1 LGAIFSAYFSREI
14 FMFNQPSVFGG
25 KIARIMPNTNDFD
38 AKYEKMTAAPVERL
52 VLGLAVPTITIMM
65 ISALYNMA
73 DTYFVGSLGTSAV
86 AGVGVAFPLMNV
98 IQAVGFFFG
107 QGVGNYVSRRF
118 GAMKLDDASKMVA
131 TGFFTTLIVG
141 VALAAAGIV
150 FLDALVVSL
159 GATPTIMP
167 YAKSYIF
174 YILLGIP
181 WMTASLMLNNLLRF
195 QGSASYAMI
204 GMVSG
209 AVVNVVLDP
218 LLIFVCEMGVAGAA
232 LATMISQFISFC
244 LLLSGC
250 AKSGNVHVSP
260 RNFALRPALFKEIA
274 RGGAPSMLRQ
284 ALASVSTIFINR
296 MSGNYGDSAIAAMS
310 IVMRIMI
317 IANAAL
323 IGLGQGFQPVC
334 GFNYGAG
341 RYGRVK
347 KAFWFC
353 VKLSMSGLLAIT
365 AAAWL
370 LAPDIMAIFRA
381 DDPEVIRIGSLAL
394 RLQFLT
400 SPLMGWVIMNNMMF
414 QTIGESLPASAL
426 ALARQGLFLLPI
438 LYVLSHT
445 FGLLGIQAS
454 QPLADA
460 ATFALSIPFHIRVM
474 RGMKQ

>member
-1 LGAIFSAYFSREI
+1 MIVV
-14 FMFNQPSVFGG
+14 M
-25 KIARIMPNTNDFD
+25 MPNANDFD
-38 AKYEKMTAAPVERL
+38 AKYEKMTKAPVERL
-52 VLGLAVPTITIMM
+52 VLGLAAPTITIML

-107 QGVGNYVSRRF
+107 QGAGNYVSRQF

-131 TGFFTTLIVG
+131 TGFFTTLTVG
-141 VALAAAGIV
+141 VALAAAGIA
-150 FLDALVVSL
+150 FLDVLVVSL

-218 LLIFVCEMGVAGAA
+218 ALIYVCKMGVAGAA

-250 AKSGNVHVSP
+250 AKSGNVHISP
-260 RNFALRPALFKEIA
+260 RNF
-274 RGGAPSMLRQ
+274 
-284 ALASVSTIFINR
+284 
-296 MSGNYGDSAIAAMS
+296 
-310 IVMRIMI
+310 
-317 IANAAL
+317 
-323 IGLGQGFQPVC
+323 
-334 GFNYGAG
+334 
-341 RYGRVK
+341 
-347 KAFWFC
+347 
-353 VKLSMSGLLAIT
+353 
-365 AAAWL
+365 
-370 LAPDIMAIFRA
+370 
-381 DDPEVIRIGSLAL
+381 
-394 RLQFLT
+394 T
-400 SPLMGWVIMNNMMF
+400 S
-414 QTIGESLPASAL
+414 PASAL

-438 LYVLSHT
+438 LYLLSHA

-460 ATFALSIPFHIRVM
+460 ATFALSIPFNIRVM

>member
-1 LGAIFSAYFSREI
+1 MIVS
-14 FMFNQPSVFGG
+14 
-25 KIARIMPNTNDFD
+25 IMPNMNDFD
-38 AKYEKMTAAPVERL
+38 AKYEKMTSAPVERL
-52 VLGLAVPTITIMM
+52 VLRLAAPTITIML
-65 ISALYNMA
+65 ISALYNVA

-107 QGVGNYVSRRF
+107 QGTGNYVSRQL
-118 GAMKLDDASKMVA
+118 GTMKLGNASRMGA
-131 TGFFTTLIVG
+131 TGFFTTLTVG
-141 VALAAAGIV
+141 VTLAAAGLLS
-150 FLDALVVSL
+150 LDALAVSL

-181 WMTASLMLNNLLRF
+181 WMTASLMLNTLLRF

-209 AVVNVVLDP
+209 AVINVVLDP
-218 LLIFVCEMGVAGAA
+218 ILIYVCKMGVAGAA
-232 LATMISQFISFC
+232 LATMISQFVSFC

-250 AKSGNVHVSP
+250 AKSGNIHVVP
-260 RNFALRPALFKEIA
+260 RDFTLRPALFKDMI
-274 RGGAPSMLRQ
+274 RGGVPSLFRQ
-284 ALASVSTIFINR
+284 ALASVATIFINR
-296 MSGNYGDSAIAAMS
+296 LSGNYGDSAIAAMS

-317 IANAAL
+317 IANSAL

-341 RYGRVK
+341 RYDRVK
-347 KAFWFC
+347 AAFWFC
-353 VKLSMSGLLAIT
+353 VKLSVSGLLAMT

-370 LAPDIMAIFRA
+370 FAPDIMAVFRG

-400 SPLMGWVIMNNMMF
+400 SPLMGWVIMNNMTF
-414 QTIGESLPASAL
+414 QTIGESLPASTL

-438 LYVLSHT
+438 LHVLSHSL
-445 FGLLGIQAS
+445 GLFGIQAS
-454 QPLADA
+454 QPFADA
-460 ATFALSIPFHIRVM
+460 ATFALSIPFYIRVM

>member
-1 LGAIFSAYFSREI
+1 MI
-14 FMFNQPSVFGG
+14 VF
-25 KIARIMPNTNDFD
+25 IMSNIDGFD
-38 AKYEKMTAAPVERL
+38 AKYEKMTTAPVERL
-52 VLGLAVPTITIMM
+52 VLRLAVPTITIML

-98 IQAVGFFFG
+98 IQAVGYFFG
-107 QGVGNYVSRRF
+107 QGTGNYVSRQF
-118 GAMKLDDASKMVA
+118 GAMKLEDASKMVA
-131 TGFFTTLIVG
+131 TGFFTTLTVG

-150 FLDALVVSL
+150 FLDALAVSL
-159 GATPTIMP
+159 GATLTILP
-167 YAKSYIF
+167 YAKGYIF

-181 WMTASLMLNNLLRF
+181 WMTASIMLNTLLRF
-195 QGSASYAMI
+195 QGSASYAMV

-209 AVVNVVLDP
+209 AVINVVLDP
-218 LLIFVCEMGVAGAA
+218 ILIYVCKMGVSGAA

-250 AKSGNVHVSP
+250 AKSGNIHVVP
-260 RNFALRPALFKEIA
+260 RNFTLRPALFKDMV
-274 RGGAPSMLRQ
+274 RGGAPSLFRQ
-284 ALASVSTIFINR
+284 ALASIATIFINR
-296 MSGNYGDSAIAAMS
+296 LSGNYGDAAIAAMS

-317 IANAAL
+317 IASSAL

-341 RYGRVK
+341 CYGRVK
-347 KAFWFC
+347 QAFRFC
-353 VKLSMSGLLAIT
+353 VKLSVSGLLVTT

-370 LAPDIMAIFRA
+370 FAPDIMAVFR

-400 SPLMGWVIMNNMMF
+400 SPLMGWIIMNNMMF
-414 QTIGESLPASAL
+414 QTIGKSLPASTL

-438 LYVLSHT
+438 LYVLSHSL
-445 FGLLGIQAS
+445 GLPGIQAS

-460 ATFALSIPFHIRVM
+460 ATFALSIPFNIRVM

>member
-1 LGAIFSAYFSREI
+1 MS
-14 FMFNQPSVFGG
+14 
-25 KIARIMPNTNDFD
+25 NTNDFD
-38 AKYEKMTAAPVERL
+38 AKYEKMTTAPVERL
-52 VLGLAVPTITIMM
+52 VLGLAVPTITIML

-98 IQAVGFFFG
+98 IQAVGYFFG
-107 QGVGNYVSRRF
+107 QGTGNYVSRQF
-118 GAMKLDDASKMVA
+118 GAMKLEDATKMVA
-131 TGFFTTLIVG
+131 TGFFTTLVVG
-141 VALAAAGIV
+141 VTLAAGGII
-150 FLDALVVSL
+150 FLDALAVSL

-167 YAKSYIF
+167 HAKNYIF

-181 WMTASLMLNNLLRF
+181 WMTASIMLNTLLRF
-195 QGSASYAMI
+195 QGSASYAMV

-209 AVVNVVLDP
+209 AVINVVLDP
-218 LLIFVCEMGVAGAA
+218 ILIYACKMGVAGAA
-232 LATMISQFISFC
+232 LATAISQFISFC
-244 LLLSGC
+244 LLLAGC
-250 AKSGNVHVSP
+250 AKSGNIHVSP
-260 RNFALRPALFKEIA
+260 RNFTFRLALFRDIV
-274 RGGAPSMLRQ
+274 RGGLPSLFRQ
-284 ALASVSTIFINR
+284 ALASVATVFINR
-296 MSGNYGDSAIAAMS
+296 LSGNYGDAAIAAMS

-317 IANAAL
+317 IANSAL

-341 RYGRVK
+341 NYCRVK
-347 KAFWFC
+347 KAFRFC
-353 VKLSMSGLLAIT
+353 VKMSVSGLLVTT

-370 LAPDIMAIFRA
+370 FAPGIMAVFRG

-414 QTIGESLPASAL
+414 QTIGRSFPASAL

-438 LYVLSHT
+438 LYLLSHSL
-445 FGLLGIQAS
+445 GLLGIQAS

-460 ATFALSIPFHIRVM
+460 ATFALSIPFNIQVM
-474 RGMKQ
+474 RGMRR

>member
-1 LGAIFSAYFSREI
+1 MQNR
-14 FMFNQPSVFGG
+14 
-25 KIARIMPNTNDFD
+25 NDFD
-38 AKYEKMTAAPVERL
+38 AKYEKMTTAPVERL
-52 VLGLAVPTITIMM
+52 VLWLAAPTITIML

-73 DTYFVGSLGTSAV
+73 DTYFVSFLGTSAV

-107 QGVGNYVSRRF
+107 QGVGNYVSRQF
-118 GAMKLDDASKMVA
+118 GAMKLDDASNMVA
-131 TGFFTTLIVG
+131 SGFFTTLTVG
-141 VALAAAGIV
+141 VALASAGII
-150 FLDALVVSL
+150 FMDALAVSL

-218 LLIFVCEMGVAGAA
+218 LLIFVCKMGVTGAA

-244 LLLSGC
+244 LLLLCC
-250 AKSGNVHVSP
+250 AKSGSVHISP
-260 RNFALRPALFKEIA
+260 RNFTLRPALFRDIM
-274 RGGAPSMLRQ
+274 RGGAPSMFRQ
-284 ALASVSTIFINR
+284 AIASVATIFINR
-296 MSGNYGDSAIAAMS
+296 MAGGYGDSAIAAMS

-317 IANAAL
+317 MANSAL

-334 GFNYGAG
+334 GINYGAG
-341 RYGRVK
+341 NYRRVK

-353 VKLSMSGLLAIT
+353 VKLSVSGLLVIT
-365 AAAWL
+365 AIAWL
-370 LAPDIMAIFRA
+370 LAPDIMAIFRG

-400 SPLMGWVIMNNMMF
+400 SSLMGWVVMNNMMF

-426 ALARQGLFLLPI
+426 ALARQGLFLLPV
-438 LYVLSHT
+438 LYLLSHA

-454 QPLADA
+454 QPLADI
-460 ATFALSIPFHIRVM
+460 ATFALSIPFNIRVM
-474 RGMKQ
+474 RGMKQT

>member
-1 LGAIFSAYFSREI
+1 MIFLAA
-14 FMFNQPSVFGG
+14 FGG
-25 KIARIMPNTNDFD
+25 KIVFIMPNANDFD
-38 AKYEKMTAAPVERL
+38 AKYEKMTSAPVERL
-52 VLGLAVPTITIMM
+52 VLGLAAPTITIML

-107 QGVGNYVSRRF
+107 QGVGNYVSRQL

-131 TGFFTTLIVG
+131 TGFFTTIAIG
-141 VALAAAGIV
+141 VALAAAGLV
-150 FLDALVVSL
+150 FLDGLAVVL
-159 GATPTIMP
+159 GATPTVLP
-167 YAKSYIF
+167 YAKDYIF

-181 WMTASLMLNNLLRF
+181 WMTASIMLNTLLRF
-195 QGSASYAMI
+195 QGSASYAMV

-209 AVVNVVLDP
+209 AVINVVLDP
-218 LLIFVCEMGVAGAA
+218 ILIYACKMGVAGAA

-244 LLLSGC
+244 LLLIGC
-250 AKSGNVHVSP
+250 AKSGNIQVSP
-260 RNFALRPALFKEIA
+260 RNFTPRPAFFKDIV
-274 RGGAPSMLRQ
+274 RGGVPSLLRQ
-284 ALASVSTIFINR
+284 ALASVATIFINR
-296 MSGNYGDSAIAAMS
+296 LSGNYGDAAIAAMS

-317 IANAAL
+317 IANSAL

-341 RYGRVK
+341 RYDRVK
-347 KAFWFC
+347 KAFRFC
-353 VKLSMSGLLAIT
+353 VKLSVWGLLAIT

-370 LAPDIMAIFRA
+370 FAPDIMALFRG
-381 DDPEVIRIGSLAL
+381 DDPEVIRIGALAL
-394 RLQFLT
+394 RLQFLA

-414 QTIGESLPASAL
+414 QTIGESLPASTL

-438 LYVLSHT
+438 LYALSRSL
-445 FGLLGIQAS
+445 GLFGIQIS

-460 ATFALSIPFHIRVM
+460 ATFALSIPFNIRVM